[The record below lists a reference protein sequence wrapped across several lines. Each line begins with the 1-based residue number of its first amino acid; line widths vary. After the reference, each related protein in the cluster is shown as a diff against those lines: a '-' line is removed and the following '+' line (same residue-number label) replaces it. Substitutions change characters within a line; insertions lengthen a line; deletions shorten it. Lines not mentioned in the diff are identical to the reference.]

1 MELLEASRA
10 QRYTLSEAAD
20 LLREP
25 VERVSLELVKRW
37 PQADPQL
44 VTILLSWMLRIS
56 MRRGNESRAKLGAGS
71 PAQ

>member
-1 MELLEASRA
+1 MELLEARRA
-10 QRYTLSEAAD
+10 QRYTLSEAAE

-44 VTILLSWMLRIS
+44 VT
-56 MRRGNESRAKLGAGS
+56 
-71 PAQ
+71 